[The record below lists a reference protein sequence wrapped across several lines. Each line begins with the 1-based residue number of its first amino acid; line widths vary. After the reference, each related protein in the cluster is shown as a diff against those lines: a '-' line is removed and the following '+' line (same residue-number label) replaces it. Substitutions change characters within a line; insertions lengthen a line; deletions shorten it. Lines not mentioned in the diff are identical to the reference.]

1 MSTTTE
7 WRLCLVGSNMR
18 TIGIASLWFVSAG
31 AASPEEGP
39 PTPTGLR
46 VGLCVGA
53 DVSCMLANLK
63 VEYATESVGVSLSGL
78 GGPSGGAAA
87 VSVKKYISRK
97 IQPQWSSR
105 RFVYAGS
112 GAYTMN
118 DVSRQE
124 IVFGG
129 GAGMDMHLRS
139 LMPENLLLQVSLG
152 LGYSL
157 SNSDEAPP
165 PVTPL
170 LGAAAMWN
178 F

>member
-1 MSTTTE
+1 
-7 WRLCLVGSNMR
+7 MR
-18 TIGIASLWFVSAG
+18 TIGVALLWCFLGGAAG
-31 AASPEEGP
+31 AEEGP
-39 PTPTGLR
+39 PTPTGFR

-87 VSVKKYISRK
+87 VSVKKYISSK
-97 IQPQWSSR
+97 IQPQRSSR

-129 GAGMDMHLRS
+129 GVGMDMHLRS

-152 LGYSL
+152 VGYSF
-157 SNSDEAPP
+157 SNSEESPP